1 LPQRSKLPSVHLV
14 LLRPAE
20 PMNLGAVA
28 RAMRNFGL
36 TRWTLVEPKTA
47 DLVTARRVAVHAQ
60 ELIEALP
67 VAPSLASAVASAR
80 WVVGTT
86 SRGIEGRPALS
97 PREVARQAVGV
108 EGEVALVFGGE
119 ESGLSND
126 DLLQCHALS
135 SIPSAPEQPSLNLG
149 QAVLVYAYELYQAT
163 GAAAPSQPAQ
173 RERQRADDGALQQ
186 VERAIR
192 ELLAASGFPDPD
204 RPGHGVRDL
213 ASGLRRAGLSPAE
226 ARLWVAALRGAE
238 RRLRGGH

>member
-1 LPQRSKLPSVHLV
+1 MPQRSKLSSVHVV

-20 PMNLGAVA
+20 PMNVGAVA

-60 ELIEALP
+60 ELIDALP
-67 VAPSLASAVASAR
+67 VAPSLASALASAR

-86 SRGIEGRPALS
+86 SRGFEGRPALS

-149 QAVLVYAYELYQAT
+149 QAVLVYAYELYQAAS
-163 GAAAPSQPAQ
+163 AAAPSQPAQ
-173 RERQRADDGALQQ
+173 RQRADDGALQQ

-192 ELLAASGFPDPD
+192 DLLAASGFPDPD

-238 RRLRGGH
+238 RRLRGGR